1 MKQPFNTRWLLAA
14 VLVIAGALTCQA
26 QLRMGVKG
34 GAVVNDL
41 RFNRDVLDA
50 DNRMGFVGGIVAD
63 LSLPITGFGVEASV
77 LYTHRDN
84 RLSDGY
90 ETFKRDYV
98 DIPVHL
104 RFKLGVVGLGRII
117 SPYVFT
123 GPNFSI
129 LFHEDLPTGYES
141 SKTYMSWDFWR
152 WRGAVPAPAR
162 GSQLWHRL
170 QQGDALGWT
179 GLREDRGA
187 GQGPLLDHHRGL
199 SVLNKNFKSL

>member
-1 MKQPFNTRWLLAA
+1 MKQPFITRWLLAA

-50 DNRMGFVGGIVAD
+50 DNRMGFVGGIMAD

-141 SKTYMSWDFWR
+141 SKTYMSWDF
-152 WRGAVPAPAR
+152 
-162 GSQLWHRL
+162 
-170 QQGDALGWT
+170 
-179 GLREDRGA
+179 GA
-187 GQGPLLDHHRGL
+187 GVELFQHLRVAANYGIGFNKAMRSVGLDYEKTEVQGKDRFWTITAAYL
-199 SVLNKNFKSL
+199 F